1 MTNRTKLLTM
11 VTEAL
16 ETAPPNYEAEAQAAI
31 DTVADW
37 FEEVSKTMGIM
48 PSAIP
53 CLLQWQAHQH
63 EYLGEEPESND

>member
-1 MTNRTKLLTM
+1 MTDRTKLLTM

-16 ETAPPNYEAEAQAAI
+16 DTAPPNSEAEAQAAI

-37 FEEVSKTMGIM
+37 FEEVLSVMGVT

-53 CLLQWQAHQH
+53 SLLQWQAHQH
-63 EYLGEEPESND
+63 EYLGEDSESND